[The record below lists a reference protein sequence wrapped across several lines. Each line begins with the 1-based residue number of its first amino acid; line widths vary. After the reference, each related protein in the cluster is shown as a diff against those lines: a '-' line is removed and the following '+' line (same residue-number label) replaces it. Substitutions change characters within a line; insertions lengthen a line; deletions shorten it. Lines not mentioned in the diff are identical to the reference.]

1 MDIQLGFVDGQ
12 ALIVLQQ
19 QSNVREATHY
29 KKFISENNRNPLYKT
44 GIRKYPFSKPV
55 GKFLDWEKGVVG
67 GTNGGA
73 EFRGGIAKDG
83 NGEVKVVTASARESR
98 LDQTIGFGLG
108 GNKVIIG

>member
-1 MDIQLGFVDGQ
+1 M
-12 ALIVLQQ
+12 
-19 QSNVREATHY
+19 
-29 KKFISENNRNPLYKT
+29 
-44 GIRKYPFSKPV
+44 
-55 GKFLDWEKGVVG
+55 G